1 MFLTQ
6 KKISNVPL
14 SPLKKVRYRTGTP
27 AERFGRKNMTA
38 KEKWLDKMGGRT
50 SEDVFKDKQGEYVLM
65 VGERSAIRNLK
76 EKQKV
81 YLPSLQE
88 LKARYT

>member
-1 MFLTQ
+1 
-6 KKISNVPL
+6 
-14 SPLKKVRYRTGTP
+14 
-27 AERFGRKNMTA
+27 
-38 KEKWLDKMGGRT
+38 MGGRT